1 MTNRILL
8 TFYKIHI
15 YLVNSN
21 HIQVLFGN
29 THTTNKYNKNR
40 LIYSV
45 IQNSI

>member
-21 HIQVLFGN
+21 HIRVLLETLIQQTN
-29 THTTNKYNKNR
+29 TIKTG
-40 LIYSV
+40 
-45 IQNSI
+45 